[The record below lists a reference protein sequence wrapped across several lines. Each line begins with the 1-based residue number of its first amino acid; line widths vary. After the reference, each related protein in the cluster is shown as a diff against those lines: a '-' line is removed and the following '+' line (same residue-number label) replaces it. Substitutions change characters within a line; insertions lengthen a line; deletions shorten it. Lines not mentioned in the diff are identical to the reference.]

1 MLEILR
7 NTGLAKSEGLNKFI
21 TSNYLNNDCIYL

>member
-1 MLEILR
+1 MLQIVR
-7 NTGLAKSEGLNKFI
+7 NLGLAKSEGLNEFI